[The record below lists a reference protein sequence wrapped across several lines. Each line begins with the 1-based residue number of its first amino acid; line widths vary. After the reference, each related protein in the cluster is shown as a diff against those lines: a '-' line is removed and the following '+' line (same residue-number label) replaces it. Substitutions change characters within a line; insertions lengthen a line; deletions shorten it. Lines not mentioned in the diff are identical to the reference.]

1 MACVVYLFDLH
12 SQQHFQN
19 KRFNKQ
25 KSKRSKC
32 RPDLRRRHGGWR
44 RHPDS
49 IPDLDGGGGGDI
61 SAASRIGRRRQR
73 CSPPEA
79 KQSHDQAHHVLGRQH
94 IGSGQGRMVPL
105 SHLVLLKDCPA
116 WDWKPEQ
123 KVREE
128 SEEVANSLKFLN
140 WLNDC
145 YSVLL
150 WHFTSHFLKL
160 PKICSQPCPAHRPIM
175 SLSWNPS
182 LCCKTCDSIK

>member
-1 MACVVYLFDLH
+1 MPSRSA
-12 SQQHFQN
+12 STAWRMTTTP
-19 KRFNKQ
+19 RFHP
-25 KSKRSKC
+25 
-32 RPDLRRRHGGWR
+32 RPRRRRRRH
-44 RHPDS
+44 
-49 IPDLDGGGGGDI
+49 LC
-61 SAASRIGRRRQR
+61 RQPNWPP
-73 CSPPEA
+73 PPEMLTTRGQTITWSGPSRSRSTTYWLRA
-79 KQSHDQAHHVLGRQH
+79 GTN
-94 IGSGQGRMVPL
+94 GSSFTL
-105 SHLVLLKDCPA
+105 SPA

-150 WHFTSHFLKL
+150 WHFTAVISWNFL